1 MNPGFPVRI
10 VMLLLT
16 LVWAFRLPAQ
26 DDFAVTGYTTRDGLP
41 HNQVRSIAQD
51 SSGFIWIATWDGL
64 SRFDGYEFRNYYH
77 DPDDSTSIP
86 YFSVEKIVVDK
97 YNNVWINS
105 IGHDHVIYDR
115 AHDRFIRGNEE
126 QDEKLVRV
134 LAIDHRGEIWDWNSR
149 NGMEK
154 YDYAGGR
161 FVPVTLTFTEG
172 SSSPFTGA
180 AECIPLFDNRGNPW
194 VLARWSS
201 GVDLFRGTLT
211 APGHLLIDATPYTL
225 PSGFLANCLQTTHF
239 RIQLYTDASGS
250 SWMLSNCGI
259 LQLEPGSRKWRH
271 AGISDLEQATPDHAV
286 FTGSPDNLRIQI
298 LGTPGGRIRQVL
310 LPEGHHLVEYLRDRQ
325 GTLWFSGVRGS
336 GEGTGL
342 SRAVPVSGLFR
353 HYFLEKE
360 TADPANAFFGVL
372 KDQRGRLWA
381 IPRNLPH
388 LLSQDSTGRIT
399 PHYPLEET
407 IRRQVGH
414 ARAMLADSAGIWIG
428 YYHHMLVR
436 YDFRTQRFHR
446 FITGKV
452 TDPLAPDRGFKH
464 LAYHQGQLLA
474 AGDFGVDLIDP
485 LTGQTRRV
493 FSGTPVIYAL
503 KRDAS
508 GNYWLGSN
516 YSHLVMLDPHLAF
529 SKEYRVTR
537 QFFNIEDV
545 EFGEEGILWLALLG
559 GGLCRF
565 DPVTNQSVV
574 FTTADGLANNTCYS
588 ILKDRQG
595 TLWITTNQG
604 LSRFF
609 PTTGRFRNYGPSDG
623 LQINEFNSDA
633 AFVAPDGTFFFGGM
647 GGVVSFHPDAAN
659 MDSARDS
666 QAPLL
671 ITDLRTE
678 GNSLYFQRALY
689 ELDTVRLP
697 RGTLNVELSFAS
709 LDFPW
714 SDKIRYRYR
723 LGHEEKWRETSHRRR
738 DINYAHLTPGEY
750 HFELEA
756 TNADGE
762 WAAATALTFI
772 IPPQFHQ
779 TTLFRLMVA
788 FLILMIPVT
797 FFFGSY
803 RRIKLKAEQQLDELR
818 LQSLRSQMNPHFIF
832 NSLNSVN
839 YFISQNDRLSANR
852 YISGFARLIRN
863 ILENLSS
870 DYIPLSREIES
881 LRDYLQLEHLRFGD
895 RFDYFLDTSDIGD
908 AEGWLVFPGLIQPFL
923 ENAIWHGVRGLKER
937 KGILTVRMI
946 RNDAQELTCIIEDD
960 GAGRSKAAALSHTLP
975 GKTSRGIAIVA
986 ERLQTISKIR
996 KHHYTMTITDAF
1008 PEREETGTRVILALP
1023 VKHGN

>member
-16 LVWAFRLPAQ
+16 LAWAIRLPAQ

-41 HNQVRSIAQD
+41 HNQVSSIAQD

-64 SRFDGYEFRNYYH
+64 SRFDGYEFRNYFH
-77 DPDDSTSIP
+77 DPNDSTSIP
-86 YFSVEKIVVDK
+86 YFSVEKILVDK

-105 IGHDHVIYDR
+105 MGHDHVIYDR
-115 AHDRFIRGNEE
+115 ARDRFIRGNKEM
-126 QDEKLVRV
+126 DKFLFRA
-134 LAIDHRGEIWDWNSR
+134 LAIDHRGEIWDWNSEY
-149 NGMEK
+149 GIEK
-154 YDYAGGR
+154 YDYARGC
-161 FVPVTLTFTEG
+161 FVPLTLTFTEG
-172 SSSPFTGA
+172 STSPFAGVFN
-180 AECIPLFDNRGNPW
+180 CLPLFDNLGNPW

-201 GVDLFRGTLT
+201 DMQLFRGHLM
-211 APGHLLIDATPYTL
+211 APGHLRVDAQPYAL
-225 PSGFLANCLQTTHF
+225 PPEFLAISRQTSHL
-239 RIQLYTDASGS
+239 RIQLYTDANGS
-250 SWMLSNCGI
+250 CWMLSNCGI
-259 LQLEPGSRKWRH
+259 LQLKPGSRAWQGTELSALGQTTSEYR
-271 AGISDLEQATPDHAV
+271 AFS
-286 FTGSPDNLRIQI
+286 GSPDNQRIQLI
-298 LGTPGGRIRQVL
+298 ETPGGSMREVRLQR
-310 LPEGHHLVEYLRDRQ
+310 GHHLVEYLRDRQ
-325 GTLWFSGVRGS
+325 GTLWFSCMKGS

-353 HYFLEKE
+353 HYFLEE
-360 TADPANAFFGVL
+360 EVAGPSNAFFGVL
-372 KDQRGRLWA
+372 KDRRGLLWA

-388 LLSQDSTGRIT
+388 LLRLDSTRRIT
-399 PHYPLEET
+399 PHYPLEEA

-414 ARAMLADSAGIWIG
+414 ARALLEDSAGIWIG

-452 TDPLAPDRGFKH
+452 TDPSAPDRGFKH

-474 AGDFGVDLIDP
+474 AGDFGADLIEP
-485 LTGQTRRV
+485 LTGQVRHV
-493 FSGTPVIYAL
+493 FTGTPVIYAF

-508 GNYWLGSN
+508 GQYWLGSN
-516 YSHLVMLDPHLAF
+516 LSHLVLLDSRLAF
-529 SKEYRVTR
+529 RKEYKVTR
-537 QFFNIEDV
+537 EFFNIEDV
-545 EFGEEGILWLALLG
+545 EFGEEGLLWLALLG

-565 DPVTNQSVV
+565 DPATGQSVV
-574 FTTADGLANNTCYS
+574 FTTADGLSNNTCYS
-588 ILKDRQG
+588 ILKDRLG

-609 PTTGRFRNYGPSDG
+609 PSTGRFRNYGPSDG
-623 LQINEFNSDA
+623 LKISEFNSDA
-633 AFVAPDGTFFFGGM
+633 AFMAPDGEFFFGGM
-647 GGVVSFHPDAAN
+647 GGIVSFHPDSAN
-659 MDSARDS
+659 RESARHS
-666 QAPLL
+666 PAPLC

-678 GNSLYFQRALY
+678 GNALFFQRALY
-689 ELDTVRLP
+689 ELDSVRLP

-709 LDFPW
+709 LDYPW

-723 LGHEEKWRETSHRRR
+723 LGHDQKWRETNHRQRFV
-738 DINYAHLTPGEY
+738 NYAHLEPGAY

-772 IPPQFHQ
+772 IPPRFYQ
-779 TTLFRLMVA
+779 TTLFLLLIV
-788 FLILMIPVT
+788 FLILMIPAT
-797 FFFGSY
+797 YLYGSY

-870 DYIPLSREIES
+870 DYIPFTHEIDS

-895 RFDYFLDTSDIGD
+895 RFDYFIDMDETINS
-908 AEGWLVFPGLIQPFL
+908 EEWMVFPGLIQPFL
-923 ENAIWHGVRGLKER
+923 ENAIWHGVRGLKKR
-937 KGILTVRMI
+937 KGTITLRFI
-946 RNDAQELTCIIEDD
+946 ANGAHDLTCIIEDD
-960 GAGRSKAAALSHTLP
+960 GVGRTHAATQTQPLP
-975 GKTSRGIAIVA
+975 GKTSRGIAIVT

-996 KHHYTMTITDAF
+996 NRSYSLTIADAY
-1008 PEREETGTRVILALP
+1008 PDREETGTRVIIAIP
-1023 VKHGN
+1023 VKY